1 MHYSKACFQHEMGL
15 IWKWN
20 VALKY
25 VDQRTKNWPLF
36 YRNCTKKMEEIN
48 GLQTQAFRFK
58 SIDELEKA
66 KKIWIRPGMGLKC
79 D

>member
-36 YRNCTKKMEEIN
+36 YRNCTKKWK
-48 GLQTQAFRFK
+48 K
-58 SIDELEKA
+58 SMGCKH
-66 KKIWIRPGMGLKC
+66 KPFGLKA
-79 D
+79 